1 MNNLN
6 LKNNEIGIYVI
17 MVVIILIICFLP
29 SNNFITD
36 ITKNTGSLIIAFVCV
51 CLFMLLD
58 NRLAVLFLVL
68 LVVSYYKN
76 MKNNLAEKFS
86 SEDPYDMLQAQMANL
101 DTQIAEK
108 ETQIT
113 AEENEKTNANTEL
126 EKQKKIVSQ
135 IENEIKNEELT
146 EDELSIKYEELQ
158 HAKSAVEAEEKKHKE
173 ASEKVDKLTSEL
185 LELKK
190 KPIEDIK
197 AQKEQELLAKETEE
211 KILELGVS
219 NPGFAKIEQVKNQQL
234 RDIKKKTNQA
244 SSDLESA
251 IAHVNQEFNKN
262 IKESQTLC
270 DKIKDVNKAM
280 GVVGG
285 GVLEPFL
292 QGRIPEVLR
301 ENFIKGGVPFN
312 NQERARNFKDSDLVK
327 NLNGLA
333 TQNDKSGYDVT
344 GCRMVTS
351 DDDSIT
357 KTYNTLNGPPLASF
371 DYDTL
376 QKEFVGTPFYPLN
389 N

>member
-197 AQKEQELLAKETEE
+197 AQKEQEL
-211 KILELGVS
+211 
-219 NPGFAKIEQVKNQQL
+219 
-234 RDIKKKTNQA
+234 
-244 SSDLESA
+244 
-251 IAHVNQEFNKN
+251 
-262 IKESQTLC
+262 
-270 DKIKDVNKAM
+270 
-280 GVVGG
+280 
-285 GVLEPFL
+285 
-292 QGRIPEVLR
+292 
-301 ENFIKGGVPFN
+301 
-312 NQERARNFKDSDLVK
+312 
-327 NLNGLA
+327 
-333 TQNDKSGYDVT
+333 
-344 GCRMVTS
+344 
-351 DDDSIT
+351 
-357 KTYNTLNGPPLASF
+357 
-371 DYDTL
+371 
-376 QKEFVGTPFYPLN
+376 
-389 N
+389 

>member
-113 AEENEKTNANTEL
+113 AEENEKTNANKEL

>member
-1 MNNLN
+1 
-6 LKNNEIGIYVI
+6 
-17 MVVIILIICFLP
+17 
-29 SNNFITD
+29 
-36 ITKNTGSLIIAFVCV
+36 
-51 CLFMLLD
+51 
-58 NRLAVLFLVL
+58 
-68 LVVSYYKN
+68 
-76 MKNNLAEKFS
+76 
-86 SEDPYDMLQAQMANL
+86 
-101 DTQIAEK
+101 
-108 ETQIT
+108 
-113 AEENEKTNANTEL
+113 
-126 EKQKKIVSQ
+126 
-135 IENEIKNEELT
+135 
-146 EDELSIKYEELQ
+146 
-158 HAKSAVEAEEKKHKE
+158 
-173 ASEKVDKLTSEL
+173 
-185 LELKK
+185 
-190 KPIEDIK
+190 
-197 AQKEQELLAKETEE
+197 
-211 KILELGVS
+211 
-219 NPGFAKIEQVKNQQL
+219 
-234 RDIKKKTNQA
+234 
-244 SSDLESA
+244 
-251 IAHVNQEFNKN
+251 
-262 IKESQTLC
+262 
-270 DKIKDVNKAM
+270 M